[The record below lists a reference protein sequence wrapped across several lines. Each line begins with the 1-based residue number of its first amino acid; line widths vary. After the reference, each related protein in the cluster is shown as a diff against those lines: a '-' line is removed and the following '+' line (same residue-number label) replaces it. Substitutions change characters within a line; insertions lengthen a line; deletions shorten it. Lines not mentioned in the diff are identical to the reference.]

1 MSLSELYRLPV
12 SNLRLSA
19 HASVPSSRKKSQQS
33 LPKQNEFCGCYY
45 ASALFSIS
53 IAVGYLHNNWSPL
66 GRAVFPCAPTACQK
80 PVLFFCLLRK
90 GFFLLVTWCC
100 WIKTHENHTACLQ
113 PKTQL
118 LVHLQNQLDQA
129 LTSSFLTCTEL
140 KWEQEIWTNAFWLA
154 YVPTLFF
161 YVMQVIMKSN
171 YLKAKYEWVGYRQK
185 TLIMPR
191 TISIHIGTWIKVK

>member
-90 GFFLLVTWCC
+90 GFFFASDMMLLNKNSWKPHCMFAAQNAAVGPFA
-100 WIKTHENHTACLQ
+100 KSARPSLNFFFS
-113 PKTQL
+113 
-118 LVHLQNQLDQA
+118 HLHRAEVRTRKLNKCILIS
-129 LTSSFLTCTEL
+129 LRSYVVFLRHASHNE
-140 KWEQEIWTNAFWLA
+140 
-154 YVPTLFF
+154 V
-161 YVMQVIMKSN
+161 
-171 YLKAKYEWVGYRQK
+171 
-185 TLIMPR
+185 
-191 TISIHIGTWIKVK
+191 